1 MSFISLRMC
10 YNGRETP
17 QLQKVPK
24 KAQSGKETKWPLPL
38 QRRRGPKETASFL
51 HIPECCREDGW
62 GGFGD
67 DELLPLEERNRQN
80 WGNGRRLM
88 YLGAEVFYLESL
100 LLKKKLKW
108 R

>member
-1 MSFISLRMC
+1 MC

-80 WGNGRRLM
+80 WGKRKTFD
-88 YLGAEVFYLESL
+88 VFGSRVFLFG
-100 LLKKKLKW
+100 KFATQKKLKW